1 MRLKITTLNILF
13 CITILAQNTVIKI
26 WQNKI
31 PGEIKSSS
39 YSEFIVPG
47 NKALLYTKVTNPT
60 LTFFEA
66 PKKTNTGAAVIIC
79 PGGGYRILS
88 FDQEG
93 IQVAKY
99 FNSIGISAF
108 VLKYRLPHD
117 SIMEDKSV
125 GPLQDAQEAI
135 RIVRRNA
142 VKYGIQPSKIGI
154 VGFSAGG
161 HLASTAATHF
171 QEKVYDVS
179 DSTSARPDFAV
190 LVYPVIT
197 MGELTHKGSHDNL
210 LGKNPSKEQIARFSN
225 ELQVNAQTP
234 PIFLVH
240 ASNDRTVSVL
250 NCIHFYE
257 ACIRNNV
264 SAEMHIYEK
273 GGHGFGLA
281 TGVQSSQSQWPL
293 AMAAW
298 LKNQGVIVGK

>member
-1 MRLKITTLNILF
+1 MKIK
-13 CITILAQNTVIKI
+13 ITILNLFICATLFAQNLIIQV
-26 WQNKI
+26 WPDKI
-31 PGEIKSSS
+31 PGELKSAS

-47 NKALLYTKVTNPT
+47 NKALLYTKVTQPT
-60 LTFFEA
+60 LTVFPA
-66 PKKTNTGAAVIIC
+66 SKDNNTGAAVIIC
-79 PGGGYRILS
+79 PGGGYKILS
-88 FDQEG
+88 FEHEG

-99 FNSIGISAF
+99 FNSIGLTAF

-117 SIMEDKSV
+117 SIMLDKSV
-125 GPLQDAQEAI
+125 GPLQDVQEAI

-142 VKYGIQPSKIGI
+142 IKYGIQPSKIGI

-197 MGELTHKGSHDNL
+197 MGELTHKGSRDNL
-210 LGKNPSKEQIARFSN
+210 LGKNPAKDQIARFSN
-225 ELQVNAQTP
+225 ELQVNSQTP
-234 PIFLVH
+234 PVFLVH
-240 ASNDRTVSVL
+240 ASDDRTVPVKNSL
-250 NCIHFYE
+250 MFYE
-257 ACIRNNV
+257 SCIANKV

-281 TGVQSSQSQWPL
+281 TGVQSSQSQWPVKL
-293 AMAAW
+293 AAW
-298 LKNQGVIVGK
+298 LKNQGIIERK